1 MGICDLPPYS
11 WLVRRPANDHAHI
24 VWCLAEPV
32 HRYPAARID
41 PLRYLAGIA
50 EYYAH
55 AVGADPAYSGV
66 LAHNPAPLFKS
77 PYRTTWGREAAYT
90 LDQLASVIPFGW
102 EPPTVRQTAVGRN
115 VDIFEAGMRW
125 AGRQTNQ
132 GLPVLP
138 ALHTVNQDFAHP
150 LPLSEVQATARS
162 IERYRKRW
170 AARGWHCP
178 RWIPRQAA
186 RSAKQTGRA
195 RKRSASPNGSNEAL
209 RPWGAEGVSRATWY
223 RRRKVR
229 RETVPNTDKGAWG
242 HPCPVLE
249 A

>member
-11 WLVRRPANDHAHI
+11 WLVLRPANDHGHI
-24 VWCLAEPV
+24 AWCLDKPV
-32 HRYPAARID
+32 HRYPAAGIE
-41 PLRYLAGIA
+41 PLQYLAGIA

-66 LAHNPAPLFKS
+66 LAHNPAPLFKG
-77 PYRTTWGREAAYT
+77 PYRTTWGREQPYT
-90 LDQLASVIPFGW
+90 LDQLASVIPFNW
-102 EPPTVRQTAVGRN
+102 EPPTVRQTGIGRN
-115 VDIFEAGMRW
+115 VDLFEAGMRW

-178 RWIPRQAA
+178 RWIARQAA

-229 RETVPNTDKGAWG
+229 RETVPNTDK
-242 HPCPVLE
+242 PYPVRGR